1 MADNVTNM
9 AFVRMSITIPKETK
23 EKVEQLS
30 KEQMRSV
37 SNMIAYLI
45 ESYSK

>member
-1 MADNVTNM
+1 MGFT
-9 AFVRMSITIPKETK
+9 RITISIPNKTK
-23 EKVEQLS
+23 EKLEQLA

-45 ESYSK
+45 ENYK